1 MQERTS
7 DAPVSGVAMDRL
19 LPPRGLASRLKS
31 VIFAA
36 LVVALGAAIYF
47 LAPSRNGRTGAFEL
61 LDGLGRRERVITSLY
76 AGPTGG
82 VAGEVEGR
90 TSC

>member
-47 LAPSRNGRTGAFEL
+47 LAPSRNGRTVPSNFWM
-61 LDGLGRRERVITSLY
+61 DLGD
-76 AGPTGG
+76 AN
-82 VAGEVEGR
+82 A
-90 TSC
+90 